1 MKSFRITLILG
12 SALGLAFAGSALS
25 SAGAATRVRCGA
37 TITTTTKLTADVG
50 PCRGDGL
57 VITASGITV
66 DLNGHRVF
74 GNASPEA
81 TGDFAGVRL
90 QNTHGVTVTGGTVD
104 HFAAGVVVQ
113 RGSAN
118 IIQNMVAHDNVSPCE
133 REVHTQSPG
142 LLGDGIVVFSSVGNQ
157 IRNNR
162 AEHNGPF
169 SGISLVAET
178 NRVTGQLAGPVPKA
192 NVVRNNTVKDSITCF
207 GDMGIRVEGPGATK
221 NVVQAN
227 TVSGSLNEG
236 IAVLSVLARDISGF
250 GVTCSDPI
258 ADPSLPL
265 CPEFVPPNPANTGN
279 QILDNFSFE
288 NGQGPPVSG
297 ISLIAFPWANNPSG
311 NVIKGNRA
319 ERNGGSGISVVGG
332 DAGPPIFYGAT
343 NNTIIA
349 NTAVNND
356 VAGLPD
362 RFDLIDD
369 SADQPCD
376 HNRWLANVYGTAFPA
391 CTTVGGTQVPTGGQA
406 VATSAN
412 KGAQPQGV
420 SQSPSSAAT
429 RR

>member
-1 MKSFRITLILG
+1 MKGVRTTVVLG
-12 SALGLAFAGSALS
+12 SALGLVFFGSAITP
-25 SAGAATRVRCGA
+25 AGAATRVRCGA
-37 TITTTTKLTADVG
+37 TITATTKLAADVG
-50 PCRGDGL
+50 PCPGDG
-57 VITASGITV
+57 VVVTANNITL

-74 GNASPEA
+74 GNAAPEA
-81 TGDFAGVRL
+81 QGDFAGIRL
-90 QNTHGVTVTGGTVD
+90 QKTSRVVVKGGTVD

-113 RGSAN
+113 RGSSN
-118 IIQNMVAHDNVSPCE
+118 TVQNLVVHDNIAPCE
-133 REVHTQSPG
+133 GEVNTQSPG

-157 IRNNR
+157 IQNNR

-178 NRVTGQLAGPVPKA
+178 NRTTGQIAGPVPKA
-192 NVVRNNTVKDSITCF
+192 NLVRNNTVKDSTTCF
-207 GDMGIRVEGPGATK
+207 GDMGIRVEGPGATQ
-221 NVVQAN
+221 NVVQSN

-265 CPEFVPPNPANTGN
+265 CPAFVPPNPANTDN

-311 NVIKGNRA
+311 NLIKGNRA
-319 ERNGGSGISVVGG
+319 ERNGGSGISVIGG
-332 DAGPPIFYGAT
+332 DVVPSNLYGAN
-343 NNTIIA
+343 NNTIVA

-356 VAGLPD
+356 TSGAPD
-362 RFDLIDD
+362 RYDLIDD
-369 SADQPCD
+369 NTDRPCD
-376 HNRWLANVYGTAFPA
+376 HNQWAANVYETAFPA
-391 CTTVGGTQVPTGGQA
+391 CTTMGGTQVSTPGQA
-406 VATSAN
+406 APTASTAKATST
-412 KGAQPQGV
+412 QPTTR
-420 SQSPSSAAT
+420 AAT

>member
-1 MKSFRITLILG
+1 MKGVRTILVLG
-12 SALGLAFAGSALS
+12 SAVSLILLASTTT

-37 TITTTTKLTADVG
+37 TITGTTKLAADVG
-50 PCRGDGL
+50 PCPGDGL
-57 VITASGITV
+57 VVTAGNLTL

-74 GNASPEA
+74 GNAAPEA
-81 TGDFAGVRL
+81 QGDFAGIRL
-90 QNTHGVTVTGGTVD
+90 QRTNRVIVKGGTVD

-113 RGSAN
+113 RGSSN
-118 IIQNMVAHDNVSPCE
+118 TVQNLVVHDNISPCE
-133 REVHTQSPG
+133 GEVNTQSPG

-162 AEHNGPF
+162 AVHNGPF

-178 NRVTGQLAGPVPKA
+178 NRTTGQIAGPVPRA

-207 GDMGIRVEGPGATK
+207 GDMGIRVEGPGATQ

-265 CPEFVPPNPANTGN
+265 CPGFVPPNPANTNN

-311 NVIKGNRA
+311 NLVKGNRA
-319 ERNGGSGISVVGG
+319 ERNGGSGISVIGG
-332 DAGPPIFYGAT
+332 DVGPPNFYGAT
-343 NNTIIA
+343 NNTIVA
-349 NTAVNND
+349 NTAVNNNA
-356 VAGLPD
+356 AGLPD

-369 SADQPCD
+369 NTDRPCD
-376 HNRWLANVYGTAFPA
+376 HNHWAANVYGTAFPA
-391 CTTVGGTQVPTGGQA
+391 CTTLGGTQVGPGGPAA
-406 VATSAN
+406 VTAGAAGTSP
-412 KGAQPQGV
+412 PQGTTR
-420 SQSPSSAAT
+420 PPT